1 MAESKEMGEQRCVTW
16 RRTRADAWTRDWRK
30 MKDAELDLSAAQH
43 VEARGSRR
51 GAQQLGSGAQ
61 AIVAGNAAVDLRAKA
76 GAEMG
81 ANFGK
86 QEAVN
91 SLSERARRAAQ
102 NAGWGR
108 RERDG
113 DWPDVAR
120 CCRMLAWSAM
130 AETAAAACSQPRGAR
145 GRRPWQAASLG
156 EVWEKGGREADGA
169 EAAGVCLRAAAAGS
183 DALAGDGGLFLGGS
197 ACAR

>member
-81 ANFGK
+81 ATFGK
-86 QEAVN
+86 QETVD
-91 SLSERARRAAQ
+91 SLSERASCRTRAGNARSALEIRQLLPRRSLECPGDGHLGPFSASRGTRSPPRQAA
-102 NAGWGR
+102 R
-108 RERDG
+108 LYEVRERATTQLMG
-113 DWPDVAR
+113 
-120 CCRMLAWSAM
+120 
-130 AETAAAACSQPRGAR
+130 
-145 GRRPWQAASLG
+145 
-156 EVWEKGGREADGA
+156 
-169 EAAGVCLRAAAAGS
+169 
-183 DALAGDGGLFLGGS
+183 
-197 ACAR
+197 